1 MLLCPK
7 CEEFSLSLCD
17 NLMQKQGFSSSLI
30 IKCSQCNII
39 SEFNTSKRAGRGFDV
54 NKRLVYTMRVLGHG
68 HSGLE
73 KFAHLMNMPKPMT
86 QNNYDKCI
94 KSTLCAVEEVDEDT
108 MADAA
113 AEIRGSSDGV
123 IDTCIKRTPK
133 GMQNGKMHIYVNLTM
148 KVRQEAWK
156 PKEQSEFSIVP
167 SQSTN

>member
-1 MLLCPK
+1 M
-7 CEEFSLSLCD
+7 
-17 NLMQKQGFSSSLI
+17 I

-54 NKRLVYTMRVLGHG
+54 NKRLVYTMRVLGHD

-73 KFAHLMNMPKPMT
+73 KFAHLMNMPKPMN

-94 KSTLCAVEEVDEDT
+94 KSTLCAVKEVAEDT

-123 IDTCIKRTPK
+123 VDKDVSGDGTWHRRGYFSLNGVFAALSTT
-133 GMQNGKMHIYVNLTM
+133 NGKVLDVEPMSRSCKSSRLKLKILLT
-148 KVRQEAWK
+148 
-156 PKEQSEFSIVP
+156 
-167 SQSTN
+167 